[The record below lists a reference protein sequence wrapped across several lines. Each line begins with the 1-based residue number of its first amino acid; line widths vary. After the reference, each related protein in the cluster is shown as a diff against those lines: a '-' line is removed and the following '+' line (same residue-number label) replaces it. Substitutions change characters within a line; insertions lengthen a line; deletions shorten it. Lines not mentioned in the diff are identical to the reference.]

1 MGNVATEKL
10 ACAAHANEVRIAQ
23 VDNTVI
29 FKLLK
34 TFQFILKIAV
44 EVYIK
49 ILFESSQVYIESSQN
64 RVLDKLVSQMIID
77 VVAV

>member
-10 ACAAHANEVRIAQ
+10 ACAAHANEVRIAK
-23 VDNTVI
+23 VDKTVI

-34 TFQFILKIAV
+34 TFLLILKIAV

-49 ILFESSQVYIESSQN
+49 LLFESSKVYLESSEN
-64 RVLDKLVSQMIID
+64 MVLDKLVSQLIVWIMP
-77 VVAV
+77 V